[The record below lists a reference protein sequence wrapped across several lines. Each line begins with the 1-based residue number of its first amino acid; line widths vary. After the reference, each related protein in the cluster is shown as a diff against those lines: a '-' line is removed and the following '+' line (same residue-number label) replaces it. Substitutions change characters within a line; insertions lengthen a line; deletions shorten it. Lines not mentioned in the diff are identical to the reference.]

1 MYQYIVQV
9 GNLPYF
15 KFYARSDY
23 LYKTAA
29 IAKAAGGQYL
39 DLKGIKWNTLMI
51 HTRSKGE
58 KDVPIQETKRQR
70 RAEKKKRKLLTKQS
84 SRPTQRQ
91 KRSACRSKGAKY
103 RKA

>member
-9 GNLPYF
+9 GNMPCPRH
-15 KFYARSDY
+15 YARSDF

-39 DLKGIKWNTLMI
+39 DLKGIRWNDSMI
-51 HTRSKGE
+51 HTRSKGD
-58 KDVPIQETKRQR
+58 KDVQKTKRQR

-84 SRPTQRQ
+84 SRPNQRP